1 MDPFAGSNCEIC
13 SERWVSLE
21 LVEIVLDSARRLVG
35 INRGCRSKHRAGG
48 QQLGT
53 MAVKAR
59 RPLGK
64 IFGLLVGSAP
74 EQWGESLLSPQK
86 QWSNRFAQGAHAG
99 GKISDRGA

>member
-1 MDPFAGSNCEIC
+1 MNPFAGSNCEIC

-21 LVEIVLDSARRLVG
+21 LVEIVLDSARRLVS
-35 INRGCRSKHRAGG
+35 INRGCRSKHRAVG

-74 EQWGESLLSPQK
+74 EQWRGKPSQPSKTVVK
-86 QWSNRFAQGAHAG
+86 QICTGCTCLRKN
-99 GKISDRGA
+99 K